1 VSLLA
6 GHLGGANDLAQRVAG
21 ILGGQAVITTA
32 TDQAGLPAL
41 ELEAREAGLAWD
53 DLTALPRLAR
63 ALVEGEAVGVHDP
76 QGWLWPRLHERWPEQ
91 FSLLEQWPGDEDPA
105 RPLVVVTP
113 RALPPQP
120 GWLVLRPR
128 CLCLGLGCN
137 RGTSVEEMAELVD
150 MALAEHGLARAALAV
165 LASVEAKRDEAGLIE
180 LAKRLGLELELF
192 SAARLERV
200 AVPNPSG
207 LVRRHMGTSSVCEA
221 AAILAARGGQLIAGK
236 RKSINATL
244 ALALR
249 GPGAVSG

>member
-1 VSLLA
+1 
-6 GHLGGANDLAQRVAG
+6 
-21 ILGGQAVITTA
+21 
-32 TDQAGLPAL
+32 
-41 ELEAREAGLAWD
+41 
-53 DLTALPRLAR
+53 
-63 ALVEGEAVGVHDP
+63 
-76 QGWLWPRLHERWPEQ
+76 
-91 FSLLEQWPGDEDPA
+91 
-105 RPLVVVTP
+105 
-113 RALPPQP
+113 
-120 GWLVLRPR
+120 
-128 CLCLGLGCN
+128 
-137 RGTSVEEMAELVD
+137 MAELVD